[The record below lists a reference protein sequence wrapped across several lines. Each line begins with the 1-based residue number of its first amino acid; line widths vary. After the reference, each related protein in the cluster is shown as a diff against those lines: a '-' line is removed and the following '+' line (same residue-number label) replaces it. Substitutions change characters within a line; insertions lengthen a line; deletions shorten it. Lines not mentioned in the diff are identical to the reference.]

1 MKYKIGDIVKFI
13 NLDVD
18 YRIGGEWEHVFK
30 RNNKE
35 LTIGGS
41 LVVDKEYYDKNYA
54 EIVDILDNNYLI
66 QYKSDENR
74 FVRLS
79 FKSTEFLLV
88 KRKQQICQYTR

>member
-41 LVVDKEYYDKNYA
+41 LIINKEYYNKYFA
-54 EIVDILDNNYLI
+54 KIIDIQKDDYLVEYKDNSN
-66 QYKSDENR
+66 K

-79 FKSTEFLLV
+79 FKENRFTLV
-88 KRKQQICQYTR
+88 KQYKQIIQIY